1 MGADAPDRGDGPC
14 PSAPAFARVPLVRG
28 TSPDPSP
35 ASDLSVGGLVVALE
49 ANFCRVALEPAGP
62 GGVDQLL
69 CVRRTRLGKT
79 GQQICVGDRVQVE
92 GVDWTSRRGAVA
104 AVAPRTSL
112 LVRPAVANC
121 NRVVVVMALVQ
132 PDLDPIQLTRFL
144 LTAEATGVQVDLVLT
159 KADLMAPQLL
169 QEWRQRLAAWGYE
182 PWLVSAQT
190 GAGIE
195 PLRQHLAG
203 PGSAGPGSA
212 GPGPAQP
219 GIAVLC
225 GPSGVGKSSL
235 LNALVPDLL
244 LRVGAVSGRLQRG
257 RHTTR
262 HVELFP
268 IGAGGLLADTPG
280 FNRPD
285 LPADPGALVGLFPE
299 VRGRLGAGG
308 CRFTNCLHQGDPG
321 CVVGSDWPR
330 YPHYL
335 QCLGQLLA
343 QEAAAKS
350 RPAEPGLKQRGGRSE
365 PRLDPRLRQLSRKR
379 LRQGDGPQAD
389 DSGGDL
395 GADLGEG
402 EGDGRDLDPG
412 ALGWGAGG
420 SRNPAPRP

>member
-1 MGADAPDRGDGPC
+1 MGAKAPDRGDGSC
-14 PSAPAFARVPLVRG
+14 PSTPGLARAQLAFGA
-28 TSPDPSP
+28 SPGPSL
-35 ASDLSVGGLVVALE
+35 ATDLSAWGLVVALE
-49 ANFCRVALEPAGP
+49 ANFCRVALESPGP

-92 GVDWTSRRGAVA
+92 GVDWISRRGAVA
-104 AVAPRTSL
+104 AVAPRSSL
-112 LVRPAVANC
+112 LARPAVANC

-159 KADLMAPQLL
+159 KADLLAPQVL

-182 PWLVSAQT
+182 PWLVSAQA

-195 PLRQHLAG
+195 PLRQHLA
-203 PGSAGPGSA
+203 S
-212 GPGPAQP
+212 P

-235 LNALVPDLL
+235 LNALVPDLA

-262 HVELFP
+262 HVELFA

-285 LPADPGALVGLFPE
+285 LPPDPGALVGLFPE

-335 QCLGQLLA
+335 QCLDQVLA
-343 QEAAAKS
+343 QEAASKT

-379 LRQGDGPQAD
+379 QRQGDGPQGE
-389 DSGGDL
+389 DSAADL
-395 GADLGEG
+395 GAEEAED
-402 EGDGRDLDPG
+402 RHLDPG
-412 ALGWGAGG
+412 ALGSGAGG
-420 SRNPAPRP
+420 SLNPAPRP

>member
-1 MGADAPDRGDGPC
+1 MGAEAPDPRDGSRLGSPGL
-14 PSAPAFARVPLVRG
+14 SSVQRAPEPG
-28 TSPDPSP
+28 GPDPSL
-35 ASDLSVGGLVVALE
+35 AAMAVGGLVVALE
-49 ANFCRVALEPAGP
+49 ANFCRVALESAGP

-79 GQQICVGDRVQVE
+79 GQQICVGDRVTVE

-104 AVAPRTSL
+104 AVAPRSSL
-112 LVRPAVANC
+112 LARPAVANC

-159 KADLMAPQLL
+159 KADLLVPERLE
-169 QEWRQRLAAWGYE
+169 EWRQRLATWGYD

-190 GAGIE
+190 GVGIE
-195 PLRQHLAG
+195 PLRQHLA
-203 PGSAGPGSA
+203 A
-212 GPGPAQP
+212 P

-235 LNALVPDLL
+235 LNALVPDLA

-262 HVELFP
+262 HVELFA

-285 LPADPGALVGLFPE
+285 LPPDPGALAGLFPE

-321 CVVGSDWPR
+321 CAVGSDWPR
-330 YPHYL
+330 YIHYL
-335 QCLGQLLA
+335 QCLDQVLA

-379 LRQGDGPQAD
+379 RRQGDGPQGD
-389 DSGGDL
+389 DSSTDRDGE
-395 GADLGEG
+395 EG
-402 EGDGRDLDPG
+402 EDRDLDPG
-412 ALGWGAGG
+412 ARG
-420 SRNPAPRP
+420 

>member
-1 MGADAPDRGDGPC
+1 MGAEAPDPVGGSRLGSPGLS
-14 PSAPAFARVPLVRG
+14 SAQRAPETG
-28 TSPDPSP
+28 PDPSL
-35 ASDLSVGGLVVALE
+35 AGLSVGGLVVALE
-49 ANFCRVALEPAGP
+49 ANFCRVALEAAGP

-79 GQQICVGDRVQVE
+79 GQQICVGDRVTVE

-104 AVAPRTSL
+104 AVAPRSSL
-112 LVRPAVANC
+112 LARPAVANC

-159 KADLMAPQLL
+159 KADLLAPERLE
-169 QEWRQRLAAWGYE
+169 EWRQRLAAWGYA

-190 GAGIE
+190 GAGVE
-195 PLRQHLAG
+195 PLRQHLAV
-203 PGSAGPGSA
+203 
-212 GPGPAQP
+212 P

-235 LNALVPDLL
+235 LNALVPDLA
-244 LRVGAVSGRLQRG
+244 LRVAAVSGRLQRG

-262 HVELFP
+262 HVELFA
-268 IGAGGLLADTPG
+268 IGVGGLLADTPG

-285 LPADPGALVGLFPE
+285 LPADPAALAALFPE
-299 VRGRLGAGG
+299 LRERLAGG
-308 CRFTNCLHQGDPG
+308 DCRFTNCLHQGDPG
-321 CVVGSDWPR
+321 CAVGSDWPR

-335 QCLGQLLA
+335 QCLEQLLA

-365 PRLDPRLRQLSRKR
+365 PRLDPRLRQISRKR
-379 LRQGDGPQAD
+379 QRQSDGPQGD
-389 DSGGDL
+389 DSSPDRDGV
-395 GADLGEG
+395 EG
-402 EGDGRDLDPG
+402 EDRE
-412 ALGWGAGG
+412 
-420 SRNPAPRP
+420 PAPGTRG

>member
-1 MGADAPDRGDGPC
+1 MGAEAPDRIDG
-14 PSAPAFARVPLVRG
+14 
-28 TSPDPSP
+28 SPP
-35 ASDLSVGGLVVALE
+35 ASAVACGLVVAME
-49 ANFCRVALEPAGP
+49 ANFCRVALESPGPA
-62 GGVDQLL
+62 GVDQLL

-104 AVAPRTSL
+104 AVASRTSL
-112 LVRPAVANC
+112 LARPAVANC

-132 PDLDPIQLTRFL
+132 PDLDPVQLTRFL

-159 KADLMAPQLL
+159 KADLLAPELL
-169 QEWRQRLAAWGYE
+169 QEWRQRLGAWGYE

-195 PLRQHLAG
+195 PLRQHLAE
-203 PGSAGPGSA
+203 
-212 GPGPAQP
+212 P

-235 LNALVPDLL
+235 LNALVPDLA

-262 HVELFP
+262 HVELFAL
-268 IGAGGLLADTPG
+268 GAGGLLADTPG

-285 LPADPGALVGLFPE
+285 LPPDPGALAGLFPE
-299 VRGRLGAGG
+299 VRGRLGAGA

-321 CVVGSDWPR
+321 CAVGSDWPR
-330 YPHYL
+330 HPHYL
-335 QCLGQLLA
+335 QCLEQVLA

-350 RPAEPGLKQRGGRSE
+350 RPAEPSLKQRGGHLE

-379 LRQGDGPQAD
+379 QRQADGPQGD
-389 DSGGDL
+389 DSA
-395 GADLGEG
+395 ADLVGE
-402 EGDGRDLDPG
+402 EAEDRDLDPG
-412 ALGWGAGG
+412 ALGSGAGG
-420 SRNPAPRP
+420 SRKPAPRP

>member
-1 MGADAPDRGDGPC
+1 MGAEAPQTVDG
-14 PSAPAFARVPLVRG
+14 S
-28 TSPDPSP
+28 SP
-35 ASDLSVGGLVVALE
+35 ASASACGLVVALE
-49 ANFCRVALEPAGP
+49 ANFCRVALESPGP
-62 GGVDQLL
+62 GGVKQLL

-92 GVDWTSRRGAVA
+92 GVDWLSRRGAVA

-112 LVRPAVANC
+112 LARPAVANC

-159 KADLMAPQLL
+159 KADLLAPELL
-169 QEWRQRLAAWGYE
+169 EEWRQRLGAWGYE

-195 PLRQHLAG
+195 PLRQHLAE
-203 PGSAGPGSA
+203 
-212 GPGPAQP
+212 P

-235 LNALVPDLL
+235 LNALVPDLA

-262 HVELFP
+262 HVELFA
-268 IGAGGLLADTPG
+268 IGGGGLLADTPG

-285 LPADPGALVGLFPE
+285 LPPDPGALVGLFPE

-321 CVVGSDWPR
+321 CAVGSNWPR

-335 QCLGQLLA
+335 QCLQQVLA
-343 QEAAAKS
+343 QEAAAQS
-350 RPAEPGLKQRGGRSE
+350 RPAEAGLKQRGGRSE

-379 LRQGDGPQAD
+379 QRQADGPQGE
-389 DSGGDL
+389 DSAPDL
-395 GADLGEG
+395 VAEEAED
-402 EGDGRDLDPG
+402 RDLDRG
-412 ALGWGAGG
+412 
-420 SRNPAPRP
+420 PAAP

>member
-1 MGADAPDRGDGPC
+1 
-14 PSAPAFARVPLVRG
+14 
-28 TSPDPSP
+28 
-35 ASDLSVGGLVVALE
+35 
-49 ANFCRVALEPAGP
+49 
-62 GGVDQLL
+62 
-69 CVRRTRLGKT
+69 
-79 GQQICVGDRVQVE
+79 
-92 GVDWTSRRGAVA
+92 
-104 AVAPRTSL
+104 
-112 LVRPAVANC
+112 VANC

-159 KADLMAPQLL
+159 KADLLAPERLE
-169 QEWRQRLAAWGYE
+169 EWRQRLATWGYD

-190 GAGIE
+190 GVGIE
-195 PLRQHLAG
+195 PLRQHLA
-203 PGSAGPGSA
+203 A
-212 GPGPAQP
+212 P

-235 LNALVPDLL
+235 LNALVPDLA

-262 HVELFP
+262 HVELFA

-285 LPADPGALVGLFPE
+285 LPPDPGALAGLFPE

-321 CVVGSDWPR
+321 CAVGSDWPR

-335 QCLGQLLA
+335 QCLDQVLA

-379 LRQGDGPQAD
+379 RRQGDG
-389 DSGGDL
+389 L
-395 GADLGEG
+395 LGEG
-402 EGDGRDLDPG
+402 VDLLRALEGGADVGHGRIADDRHRHRRSERQGRALLGHHQENSRQQARMDNQRDDKGYAEETAFPAHQGCRPSCIMDRRAFRPG
-412 ALGWGAGG
+412 RSWARQCL
-420 SRNPAPRP
+420 

>member
-1 MGADAPDRGDGPC
+1 MGAEAPDPGDGSRLGSPGLG
-14 PSAPAFARVPLVRG
+14 SAQRAPETG
-28 TSPDPSP
+28 PDPSL
-35 ASDLSVGGLVVALE
+35 AGLSVGGLVVALE
-49 ANFCRVALEPAGP
+49 ANFCRVALEAAGP

-79 GQQICVGDRVQVE
+79 GQHICVGDRVTVE

-104 AVAPRTSL
+104 AVAPRSSL
-112 LVRPAVANC
+112 LARPAVANC

-159 KADLMAPQLL
+159 KADLLAPERL
-169 QEWRQRLAAWGYE
+169 EDWRQRLATWGYE

-190 GAGIE
+190 GAGIG
-195 PLRQHLAG
+195 PLRQHL
-203 PGSAGPGSA
+203 
-212 GPGPAQP
+212 AQP

-235 LNALVPDLL
+235 LNALVPDLA

-262 HVELFP
+262 HVELFA

-285 LPADPGALVGLFPE
+285 LPPDPGALVGLFPE

-321 CVVGSDWPR
+321 CAVGSDWPR

-335 QCLGQLLA
+335 QCLDQVLA

-379 LRQGDGPQAD
+379 QRQGDGPQGD
-389 DSGGDL
+389 DSSPDRDGE
-395 GADLGEG
+395 EG
-402 EGDGRDLDPG
+402 EDRDLAPG
-412 ALGWGAGG
+412 TRG
-420 SRNPAPRP
+420 